1 MCLFDIS
8 PINSTLYDEFFEK
21 TINSLT
27 MESVVIF
34 TSQSNAQHAE
44 ELNSALLKHQ
54 DKDPYSAC
62 RTFVKFVGVEAKD
75 KVPVPYNLKSDD
87 PIGDPAIAPE

>member
-1 MCLFDIS
+1 MILVVTES
-8 PINSTLYDEFFEK
+8 VSLLEG
-21 TINSLT
+21 SLT
-27 MESVVIF
+27 ITTALVYVLVKFTVCHSSV
-34 TSQSNAQHAE
+34 
-44 ELNSALLKHQ
+44 K

-62 RTFVKFVGVEAKD
+62 RTFVKFVGVEEKD